1 MNSHTFHTLLTVAIV
16 SGVTIILRSFAF
28 IAFPNG
34 KKIPTVIEKLGNT
47 LPYAIMS
54 FLVIYCLK
62 DITPHSYPY
71 GIPEL
76 ISVAMVVLLQ
86 IWRRNST
93 LSVLAGTA
101 CYMLLIQF
109 VF

>member
-1 MNSHTFHTLLTVAIV
+1 MNSHTLHTLLTVAIV
-16 SGVTIILRSFAF
+16 SVVTILLRSFAF

-34 KKIPTVIEKLGNT
+34 KKIPAVIEKLGNT

-62 DITPHSYPY
+62 DIVPTVYPH

-76 ISVAMVVLLQ
+76 ISVLFVAVLQ

-101 CYMLLIQF
+101 LYMILIQF